1 MYMGVRMI
9 KKMVEMANYQSAFGI
24 NTLQIILKEDK

>member
-9 KKMVEMANYQSAFGI
+9 MKMVEMINYQSAFGI
-24 NTLQIILKEDK
+24 NTLQIILKGEE